1 MKTRDSFSDSNDNR
15 LTWES
20 TMREASDQLQVQPEV
35 KSWVVLSSKL
45 DQHKKEGGGAVI
57 PFFGKYILR
66 IAAVLLIG
74 VGIWWTV
81 AKQNQPEPLM
91 SEWITD
97 SPAYFA
103 SYLDV
108 AQSLE
113 GQAIFVEGGG
123 NVEFRQ
129 GYTGLQSTED
139 TIGKL

>member
-1 MKTRDSFSDSNDNR
+1 
-15 LTWES
+15 
-20 TMREASDQLQVQPEV
+20 MREASDQLQVQPEE
-35 KSWVVLSSKL
+35 KSWVVLSAKL
-45 DQHKKEGGGAVI
+45 DQHKRQGGAGVM
-57 PFFGKYILR
+57 PLFGKYILR

-113 GQAIFVEGGG
+113 GQQSIVEGTGHAG
-123 NVEFRQ
+123 FRE
-129 GYTGLQSTED
+129 GFPGTPTIED
-139 TIGKL
+139 TVGKL